1 MSTTNKAADGA
12 AGRRRTGT
20 RKAKASTGRAP
31 ARRADSAQAQVT
43 RLLSMLPYLRSHPS
57 ARVSE
62 VAALFGVSE
71 RQVIRDLQV
80 LWFSG
85 LPGLQMGDY
94 IEVDME
100 AVEGEGIISVSNA
113 DYLARP
119 LRLHADEAVA
129 LIVALRTLAAV
140 PGSFE
145 RGAVERA
152 IAKLEDAAGEAA
164 QRAASV
170 QVQVDADAVADVAAT
185 VRTALDG
192 KNRLHL
198 SYWVPARDEATE
210 RDVDP
215 MRLVVV
221 DGRLYLEGWCHRAE
235 SVRLF
240 RLDRVLDVKMLDVAA
255 EVPSQAR
262 PRDLDAGLFQPS
274 PSDELVT
281 IELTPAGRWV
291 ADYYPHESA
300 EELPGDGLRLRL
312 RARDREW
319 VRRLALRLGET
330 GRVVEPADL
339 GAEVTAEARAALSAY
354 DVQ

>member
-1 MSTTNKAADGA
+1 MTPPKKTPPRKTPAK
-12 AGRRRTGT
+12 RTT
-20 RKAKASTGRAP
+20 RKRTPARTVAP
-31 ARRADSAQAQVT
+31 GRRADSAQAQVT

-57 ARVSE
+57 AKVSE

-119 LRLHADEAVA
+119 LRLRTDEAVA
-129 LIVALRTLAAV
+129 LIVALRTLASV

-152 IAKLEDAAGEAA
+152 VTKLENAAGEAA
-164 QRAASV
+164 QQAAAV
-170 QVQVDADAVADVAAT
+170 QVQVDGDAVADVAAT
-185 VRTALDG
+185 VRSALDA

-240 RLDRVLDVKMLDVAA
+240 RLDRVLDVKELDVPA
-255 EVPSQAR
+255 EVPSEAR
-262 PRDLDAGLFQPS
+262 PRDLDGALFQPS
-274 PSDELVT
+274 PDDELVT
-281 IELTPAGRWV
+281 FELTPAGRWV
-291 ADYYPHESA
+291 ADYYPYETA
-300 EELPGDGLRLRL
+300 EELPGDALRLGL
-312 RARDREW
+312 RARDRAW
-319 VRRLALRLGET
+319 VLRLALRLGST
-330 GRVVEPADL
+330 GRVVAPADL
-339 GAEVTAEARAALSAY
+339 AAEVTAAARDALAAY
-354 DVQ
+354 QE

>member
-1 MSTTNKAADGA
+1 MTPAKGPAK
-12 AGRRRTGT
+12 RTT
-20 RKAKASTGRAP
+20 RKRTATKTAAP
-31 ARRADSAQAQVT
+31 SRRADSAQAQVT

-57 ARVSE
+57 AKVSE

-119 LRLHADEAVA
+119 LRLRTDEAVA
-129 LIVALRTLAAV
+129 LIVALRTLASV

-152 IAKLEDAAGEAA
+152 ITKLENAAGEAA
-164 QRAASV
+164 QQAAAV
-170 QVQVDADAVADVAAT
+170 QVQVDGDAVADVAAT
-185 VRTALDG
+185 VRGALDA

-240 RLDRVLDVKMLDVAA
+240 RLDRVLDVKELDVPA
-255 EVPSQAR
+255 EVPSEAR
-262 PRDLDAGLFQPS
+262 PRDLDGGLFQPS
-274 PSDELVT
+274 PDDELVT
-281 IELTPAGRWV
+281 FELTPAGRWV
-291 ADYYPHESA
+291 ADYYPYESA
-300 EELPGDGLRLRL
+300 EELPGDALRLRL
-312 RARDREW
+312 RSRDRAW
-319 VRRLALRLGET
+319 VRRLALRLGST
-330 GRVVEPADL
+330 GRVVAPADL
-339 GAEVTAEARAALSAY
+339 SAEVTGAARGALAAY
-354 DVQ
+354 E

>member
-1 MSTTNKAADGA
+1 MNTSARG
-12 AGRRRTGT
+12 GRRPD
-20 RKAKASTGRAP
+20 SAP
-31 ARRADSAQAQVT
+31 AQVA
-43 RLLSMLPYLRSHPS
+43 RLLAMLPYLRSHPS
-57 ARVSE
+57 TRVAD

-71 RQVIRDLQV
+71 RQVVRDLQV

-100 AVEGEGIISVSNA
+100 AVEGEGVISVSNA

-119 LRLHADEAVA
+119 LRLRTDEAVA
-129 LIVALRTLAAV
+129 LIVALRTLASV

-145 RGAVERA
+145 RDAIDRAV
-152 IAKLEDAAGEAA
+152 AKLEEAAGEVAQQAA
-164 QRAASV
+164 AV
-170 QVQVDADAVADVAAT
+170 QVQVDGDAVAGVAAT
-185 VRTALDG
+185 VRQALDAG
-192 KNRLHL
+192 HRLHL

-221 DGRLYLEGWCHRAE
+221 DGRLYLEGWCRRAE

-240 RLDRVLDVKMLDVAA
+240 RLDRVLDVRQLDVAA
-255 EVPSQAR
+255 EVPSEAH

-274 PSDELVT
+274 PDDELVT
-281 IELTPAGRWV
+281 IDLTPHGRWV

-300 EELPGDGLRLRL
+300 DELDDGGLRLRL
-312 RARDREW
+312 WARDRQW
-319 VRRLALRLGET
+319 VRRLALRLGGT
-330 GRVVEPADL
+330 GRVVDPPDL
-339 GAEVTAEARAALSAY
+339 SAEVTAAARDALAHY
-354 DVQ
+354 GVQ

>member
-1 MSTTNKAADGA
+1 MTPPAKKPVTKTAAKK
-12 AGRRRTGT
+12 TT
-20 RKAKASTGRAP
+20 RKRTAAKTTAP
-31 ARRADSAQAQVT
+31 VRRADSAQAQVT

-57 ARVSE
+57 AKVSE

-119 LRLHADEAVA
+119 LRLRTDEAVA
-129 LIVALRTLAAV
+129 LIVALRTLASV

-152 IAKLEDAAGEAA
+152 ITKLENAAGEAA
-164 QRAASV
+164 QQAAAV
-170 QVQVDADAVADVAAT
+170 QVQVDGDAVADVAAT
-185 VRTALDG
+185 VRGALDS

-240 RLDRVLDVKMLDVAA
+240 RLDRVLDVKELDVPAQ
-255 EVPSQAR
+255 VPSEAR
-262 PRDLDAGLFQPS
+262 PRDLDGGLFQPS
-274 PSDELVT
+274 PDDELVT
-281 IELTPAGRWV
+281 FVLTPAGRWV
-291 ADYYPHESA
+291 ADYYPYEST
-300 EELPGDGLRLRL
+300 EELPGGELRLRL

-319 VRRLALRLGET
+319 VRRLALRLGTT
-330 GRVVEPADL
+330 GRVVDPADL
-339 GAEVTAEARAALSAY
+339 SAEVTAAAQAALAAY
-354 DVQ
+354 EG